1 MNYFYQPEIQHGI
14 LELNPDESNHCIRVL
29 RIKPDDLIQVLDGK
43 GGWFVCKVTE
53 ASPVKTRFEIVEK
66 KTGKERDHSI
76 HIAIA
81 PTKNLDRLEWFVEK
95 SVEIGIDR
103 ISYLSCKHSER
114 KHLKLGRLRKK
125 AIGALKQSG
134 NLYLPEM
141 SDMIPFESFI
151 RTASGTIQKYIAYA
165 DRENARSLTQ
175 TATPNGNYLVLI
187 GPEGDFSPDEVRA
200 SRDRGF
206 LPVSLGPS
214 RLRTETAGL
223 VACMML
229 NFLQIQG

>member
-1 MNYFYQPEIQHGI
+1 MNYFYQPEIRNGV

-53 ASPVKTRFEIVEK
+53 ANPVRTRFEIVEEKQGHK
-66 KTGKERDHSI
+66 KDHSI

-81 PTKNLDRLEWFVEK
+81 PPKNLDRLEWFVEK

-103 ISYLSCKHSER
+103 ISYLICNRSER
-114 KHLKLGRLRKK
+114 KHLKLDRLGKK

-151 RTASGTIQKYIAYA
+151 GIPSGTIQKYIAYA
-165 DRENARSLTQ
+165 DHENAQSLIQ
-175 TATPNGNYLVLI
+175 TATPKGNYLVLI
-187 GPEGDFSPDEVRA
+187 GPEGDFSPDELQA
-200 SRDRGF
+200 SREGGF

-229 NFLQIQG
+229 NFLQIHG